1 MECRPPAQARMAG
14 GSARGISRDKKNR
27 IRAIGMKALHLS
39 RLNVCA
45 PYSVWEIRKQTY
57 GFKTDYGVLYK
68 IEFSDNTLIWRVGAY
83 EFSISNENNAA
94 SPNDAKVKDTVAAI
108 IVEFFA
114 CNPDI
119 LLYQCET
126 GDNKQDARGRLFLR
140 WFNSN
145 EFSSNFHISTVMITA
160 EGINNYAAMIVQKSN
175 PNLDSII
182 EEFENFVGI
191 LSDKPC

>member
-1 MECRPPAQARMAG
+1 M
-14 GSARGISRDKKNR
+14 KKLN
-27 IRAIGMKALHLS
+27 LS
-39 RLNVCA
+39 RLNVLS

-83 EFSISNENNAA
+83 EFGISNENNTP
-94 SPNDAKVKDTVAAI
+94 SPNDPKVKDTVAAI
-108 IVEFFA
+108 IVEFFE

-126 GDNKQDARGRLFLR
+126 GDNKQDARGRLFLH

-145 EFSSNFHISTVMITA
+145 EFSAHFHISTTMITA
-160 EGINNYAAMIVQKSN
+160 EGINNYAAMIVQKNN
-175 PNLDSII
+175 PNLASII
-182 EEFENFVGI
+182 NEFESFVGI
-191 LSDKPC
+191 LSDKPV

>member
-1 MECRPPAQARMAG
+1 MAGSTPAQARLAG
-14 GSARGISRDKKNR
+14 VHTRGVPRDEKNR
-27 IRAIGMKALHLS
+27 SRPIGMKELNLS
-39 RLNVCA
+39 RLNVLS
-45 PYSVWEIRKQTY
+45 PYSVWEIRPQTY

-83 EFSISNENNAA
+83 EFGISNENNTP
-94 SPNDAKVKDTVAAI
+94 SPNDSKVKDTVAAVI
-108 IVEFFA
+108 MEFFE

-140 WFNSN
+140 WFNGN
-145 EFSSNFHISTVMITA
+145 EFSRHFHISTTMITA

-175 PNLDSII
+175 PNLTAII
-182 EEFENFVGI
+182 AEFENFVGI
-191 LSDKPC
+191 LSDKPV